1 MKRRP
6 LVLLA
11 GWGAPATVWEP
22 VRERLARHFAVHTR
36 DLLSGPALTGDN
48 QTDARRLSDHLQ
60 EGIPDTAVWVGW
72 SLGGLLATDIARRYP
87 AKVRSL
93 LLVAANPHFASD
105 AASPFSLS
113 AEVLAAFRSTFRQ
126 NPRQAW
132 RRFQSL
138 QCQGSASARQDLRT
152 LQAMAGHDLPADCQ
166 RLDHQLGWLQTLD
179 YSDWLVEARVAGWLG
194 GRHDALVPAA
204 AGQHFFGG
212 NARWLEDSAHLPFL
226 SEPENFTRW
235 VLAQGEAA

>member
-1 MKRRP
+1 MRRRP

-22 VRERLARHFAVHTR
+22 VRERLACHFEVHTR
-36 DLLSGPALTGDN
+36 DLLSGPAPTGDDL
-48 QTDARRLSDHLQ
+48 TDARRLSDHLQ
-60 EGIPDTAVWVGW
+60 EGISGAAIWVGW

-87 AKVRSL
+87 AKVIRL
-93 LLVAANPHFASD
+93 LLVAANPRFALD
-105 AASPFSLS
+105 VASPFSLS
-113 AEVLAAFRSTFRQ
+113 SEVLAAFRSAFRQ
-126 NPRQAW
+126 NPLQAW

-138 QCQGSASARQDLRT
+138 QCQGSTSARQDLRA
-152 LQAMAGHDLPADCQ
+152 LQAMAGHDLPADWRC
-166 RLDHQLGWLQTLD
+166 LDYQLGWLQTLD
-179 YSDWLVEARVAGWLG
+179 YSDWLEDARVAGWLG

-204 AGQHFFGG
+204 AGRHFFGA

-226 SEPENFTRW
+226 SEPENFARW